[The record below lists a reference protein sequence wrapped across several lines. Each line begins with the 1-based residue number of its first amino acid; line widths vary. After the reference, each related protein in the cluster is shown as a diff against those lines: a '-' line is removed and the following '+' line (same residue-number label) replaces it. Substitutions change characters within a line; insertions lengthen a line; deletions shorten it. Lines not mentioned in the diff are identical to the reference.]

1 LGALKVTAKEQDTE
15 RLLELVRQLNQM
27 LDDKERRLKGQT
39 KDSSNCS
46 LSPASL
52 FQFLKNIASLDVKG
66 DMTLNQVSPIP
77 RRQTWL
83 LKNPG
88 LRLFP
93 LEFRPSGSRK
103 TKTPARTEHQPVQ
116 SVLLRTSSCASCMP
130 RGRHSVSL
138 GEFDDALMTKIFG
151 D

>member
-1 LGALKVTAKEQDTE
+1 MNSE
-15 RLLELVRQLNQM
+15 
-27 LDDKERRLKGQT
+27 
-39 KDSSNCS
+39 DSRTVH

-52 FQFLKNIASLDVKG
+52 FQFLKNIASVDVNG
-66 DMTLNQVSPIP
+66 DMTLNQVGPIP

-93 LEFRPSGSRK
+93 LKFRPSGSRK

-116 SVLLRTSSCASCMP
+116 SVLLRMSSCASYMQ